1 MENYAVSW
9 IHLWNYI
16 RIFYHFRAS
25 ASFRQSLIRY
35 IVIVEAWSVPQT
47 LSCAQKQL
55 PALTLLLSS
64 VLNHR
69 QLGCYKHTFSLLCTS
84 KINTPLYLHSASVS
98 AVVIFPYCSD
108 SRLVQTYG
116 GDLAESLL
124 SAEPAG
130 LRKPTTAPSVWVPL
144 WMCWKISS
152 SNQFFG

>member
-16 RIFYHFRAS
+16 RIFNYLCAS

-47 LSCAQKQL
+47 LPCAQKQL
-55 PALTLLLSS
+55 PAVTPLPST

-69 QLGCYKHTFSLLCTS
+69 QLGRYKHTFSLLCTS
-84 KINTPLYLHSASVS
+84 KINTPLYLHSVSVS
-98 AVVIFPYCSD
+98 PVVIFPYCSD
-108 SRLVQTYG
+108 SGLVQTYG

-130 LRKPTTAPSVWVPL
+130 LRKPPTAPSVCVPL

-152 SNQFFG
+152 SNQFIG